1 MHTSHQ
7 VEYDDVLIG
16 LIKMRNEARRDHWVG
31 RGPMVSG
38 NGAGLVD
45 GSLRENRR
53 ITVVEALEQGLEA
66 SVGEVFT
73 KVNVLEYEARE
84 PPTCHPGCSEAIQRV
99 RPRSISL
106 WA

>member
-1 MHTSHQ
+1 M
-7 VEYDDVLIG
+7 
-16 LIKMRNEARRDHWVG
+16 G

-45 GSLRENRR
+45 GSLRENLR
-53 ITVVEALEQGLEA
+53 ITVVEALEQGLGA

-73 KVNVLEYEARE
+73 KVGVLEWMHYMRSEN
-84 PPTCHPGCSEAIQRV
+84 HQLLSWCSEAIHGV
-99 RPRSISL
+99 WPRSISQ